1 MGVTEVS
8 EKNGCVGSVGFGEE
22 NNVVCENECHA
33 VLENTWLNQDWYSNN
48 DECEVVTRLALKHGV
63 VLQGDENKTFE
74 QLIIFVDKKEKEQL
88 KSLYRVL
95 KAKVKCAVNKVN
107 CVLEK
112 IDIRNLTEPN
122 TMYFAASYVSES
134 VGAKKTSKDK
144 KGTLVKKMV
153 IGEIKGT

>member
-1 MGVTEVS
+1 M
-8 EKNGCVGSVGFGEE
+8 
-22 NNVVCENECHA
+22 
-33 VLENTWLNQDWYSNN
+33 
-48 DECEVVTRLALKHGV
+48 TRLALKHGV

-88 KSLYRVL
+88 KSLYRIL
-95 KAKVKCAVNKVN
+95 KAKVKFAVNKVN

-112 IDIRNLTEPN
+112 IDIRNLTELN